1 MLNNGYDVVMN
12 RQLVNN
18 SSSSITLM
26 LRCLVILI
34 LTSLFTILCVR
45 ESRVIGRLSTSP
57 NYDDCTYSLSGA
69 VLLGDLKADGVL
81 GFAEYLKK
89 QAPCGGFHSPYSVLL
104 ATASYAV
111 FGINEAAPY
120 YGNALVVLVY
130 LCGVGWMLR
139 SLPALPWMLGLIL
152 FLSSPLI
159 TMGVVEFRPDVAWGI
174 VVGFGVVLIVTSE
187 KLFRSQ
193 RHAFLAGLPLGLALV
208 IKPSTFVMTLLLFGG
223 AITSRIIGAFLE
235 KRLKPERT
243 VALGIFAFL
252 VGALIVAAPYWIFYG
267 KEILSYFLD
276 NAFGVNKSV
285 WIYHGS
291 RHDFLFYYLT
301 GDGWRSAM
309 WFPGTA
315 IGILGIACMIYL
327 SGRRPDLRWKL
338 TSLILLMLGGLAV
351 NSVAQIKSVFLAS
364 GLYGTLFF
372 SASYLLATAWVSF
385 AAGKESRTVTRI
397 KIGILILLTGTACLF
412 YRWPDDSNWG
422 SDPANSAN
430 LKNARDFM
438 EATLKG
444 HPDDFPK
451 SILFMQSGPIISE
464 TTGIY
469 LESVHRRALIASGA
483 FYRGIDEFRQHF
495 PWSDWIV
502 IPEQGVMGA
511 RLNMPSEQ
519 LLTECLAI
527 LNNDSNFHQIAEFT
541 AANGKKVWI
550 YSKVKKQLNGAQ

>member
-1 MLNNGYDVVMN
+1 MN
-12 RQLVNN
+12 QHCTTENH
-18 SSSSITLM
+18 SKASIVLRVFMILM
-26 LRCLVILI
+26 LSVI
-34 LTSLFTILCVR
+34 FTTLCVR
-45 ESRVIGRLSTSP
+45 ESRLIGRLSSSP

-69 VLLGDLKADGVL
+69 ILLGDLKADGVL

-243 VALGIFAFL
+243 VALGIFSFL
-252 VGALIVAAPYWIFYG
+252 VAALVVAAPYWIFYG

-276 NAFGVNKSV
+276 NAFGVNKSI
-285 WIYHGS
+285 WIYQGS

-309 WFPGTA
+309 WYPGTM
-315 IGILGIACMIYL
+315 IGILGIACLIYL
-327 SGRRPDLRWKL
+327 SFRRPDVRWKMA
-338 TSLILLMLGGLAV
+338 SLILLMLGGLAV

-364 GLYGTLFF
+364 GLYGTFFF
-372 SASYLLATAWVSF
+372 SASYLVASAWVSF
-385 AAGKESRTVTRI
+385 DAGKESRTHSWI
-397 KIGILILLTGTACLF
+397 KIGLLILLTVAAWSF
-412 YRWPDDSNWG
+412 YHWPDDSDWSGNRLEG
-422 SDPANSAN
+422 ANYRKA
-430 LKNARDFM
+430 KDFM
-438 EATLKG
+438 EASLKK
-444 HPDDFPK
+444 HADDFPK
-451 SILFMQSGPIISE
+451 SILFMQSGPIIIE

-469 LESVHRRALIASGA
+469 LESVHQRASLNSGA
-483 FYRGIDEFRQHF
+483 FYGGIDEFRQHY
-495 PWSDWIV
+495 PWTDWIV
-502 IPEQGVMGA
+502 IPEQGVMGS
-511 RLNMPSEQ
+511 RLNLPSER
-519 LLTECLAI
+519 LLPECLAI
-527 LNNDSNFHQIAEFT
+527 LNNDSNFHQLGEFI

-550 YSKVKKQLNGAQ
+550 YSKVKKQLNRAQ